1 MKLYVLEK
9 EIVLTGKSWEI
20 KQKLKEFQVKYEFVS
35 DWIHDVHSSKKERI
49 LTRIK

>member
-9 EIVLTGKSWEI
+9 GIVLTGKSWEI
-20 KQKLKEFQVKYEFVS
+20 KQKLKEFQLKYEFVS
-35 DWIHDVHSSKKERI
+35 DWIHDIHSSKKERV